1 MTQCCGLERTKGNA
15 MTLVT
20 TQIADAERSFDRRDT
35 SPPRQVQ
42 VCEIDEIA
50 IGLGRAFDVGG
61 RPIAVFRGRTGDIYA
76 VDGLCPHK
84 AGPLADG
91 MLVGNQVV
99 CPLHAYRF
107 DGTNGDCDQ
116 AGACGINAY
125 PVEVR
130 TAAVYVTVPG
140 S

>member
-1 MTQCCGLERTKGNA
+1 
-15 MTLVT
+15 MTLT
-20 TQIADAERSFDRRDT
+20 TTPIADRDRSPRGIDIP
-35 SPPRQVQ
+35 SPRQVQ